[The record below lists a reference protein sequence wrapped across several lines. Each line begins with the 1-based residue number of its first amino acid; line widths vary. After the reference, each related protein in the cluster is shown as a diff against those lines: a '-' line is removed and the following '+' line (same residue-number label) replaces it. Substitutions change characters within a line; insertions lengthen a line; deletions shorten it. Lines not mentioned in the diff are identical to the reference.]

1 MKITHF
7 WIVTKPNSLS
17 TIDDI
22 CFETDMI
29 GLEKQFKG
37 GLKAED
43 IAGTYIE
50 ETEAREKA
58 VFLISHT
65 KICPNCGKKLFFHD
79 PRMCLRNIV
88 IE

>member
-37 GLKAED
+37 GLKSED
-43 IAGTYIE
+43 IVGMYTKE
-50 ETEAREKA
+50 KEAKENA
-58 VFLISHT
+58 VFLLSHA
-65 KICPNCGKKLFFHD
+65 KICPNCNTKLLFHD
-79 PRMCLRNIV
+79 PRVCSAAFG
-88 IE
+88 